1 MPSFNS
7 MTNFLDF
14 MMFVGCIAIVVL
26 AIWGTWIGI
35 QILVEA
41 FQKGHMEGMDALM
54 LMLSMSS
61 ILLAV
66 MSVSDYWKRCEQVSE
81 KHNATMETIRKGEKE
96 LDQKLNRVSK
106 ELDAKW
112 EKVE

>member
-1 MPSFNS
+1 

-35 QILVEA
+35 QILMEA

-66 MSVSDYWKRCEQVSE
+66 MSVSDYWKKCEQAAE
-81 KHNATMETIRKGEKE
+81 KHNATMETIKKGEEE
-96 LDQKLNRVSK
+96 LDRKLNRVLK
-106 ELDAKW
+106 EPDAKW